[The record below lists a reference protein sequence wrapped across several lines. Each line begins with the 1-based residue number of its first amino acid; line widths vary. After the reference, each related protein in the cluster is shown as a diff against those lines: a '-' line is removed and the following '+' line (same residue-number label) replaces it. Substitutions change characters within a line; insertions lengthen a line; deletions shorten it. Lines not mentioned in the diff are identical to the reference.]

1 MKVPERKERE
11 REKLFKEIIPENFP
25 CFVKYMDIGIQ
36 EAQPTSDLINSKRFL
51 LEHNIIKSLRARERE
66 NFESS
71 KRQVTCHLQENPKG
85 NTGRFLN
92 RHFTGRV
99 SGVIYSKYWKKKIQL
114 RIFYLSKLSFR
125 NKREINT
132 FLNNQNLRKFNNTRP
147 AKKY

>member
-71 KRQVTCHLQENPKG
+71 KRQVSCHTETISSKIIS
-85 NTGRFLN
+85 RFLIRNLKGRRKWVDIFKMLKKEFYQPRILYLEN
-92 RHFTGRV
+92 RPST
-99 SGVIYSKYWKKKIQL
+99 
-114 RIFYLSKLSFR
+114 
-125 NKREINT
+125 
-132 FLNNQNLRKFNNTRP
+132 
-147 AKKY
+147 

>member
-1 MKVPERKERE
+1 MKIPERKERK

-71 KRQVTCHLQENPKG
+71 KRQVSCHTETISSKIIS
-85 NTGRFLN
+85 RFLIRNLKGRRKWVDIFKMLKKEFYQPRILYLEN
-92 RHFTGRV
+92 RPST
-99 SGVIYSKYWKKKIQL
+99 
-114 RIFYLSKLSFR
+114 
-125 NKREINT
+125 
-132 FLNNQNLRKFNNTRP
+132 
-147 AKKY
+147 

>member
-71 KRQVTCHLQENPKG
+71 KRQVSCHTETIPSKIIS
-85 NTGRFLN
+85 RFLIRNLKGRRKWVDIFKMLKKEFYQPRILYLEN
-92 RHFTGRV
+92 RPST
-99 SGVIYSKYWKKKIQL
+99 
-114 RIFYLSKLSFR
+114 
-125 NKREINT
+125 
-132 FLNNQNLRKFNNTRP
+132 
-147 AKKY
+147 

>member
-71 KRQVTCHLQENPKG
+71 KRQVSCHTETISSKIIS
-85 NTGRFLN
+85 RFLIRN
-92 RHFTGRV
+92 LKGRRKWV
-99 SGVIYSKYWKKKIQL
+99 DIFKMLKKEFYQP
-114 RIFYLSKLSFR
+114 RILYLENHPS
-125 NKREINT
+125 T
-132 FLNNQNLRKFNNTRP
+132 
-147 AKKY
+147 